1 MLLTLPRQQS
11 VQANPITFYAPI
23 VSIGPHLLLRAA
35 MPVPLYLIDLR
46 PSQLLVA
53 PEDHREQAEPRD
65 RSLSLSSSSLV
76 PYIAHCICAAQGRRA
91 IGHEAAKA
99 ANRPRKVPDQWDLDT
114 KQPNTAPQG

>member
-23 VSIGPHLLLRAA
+23 VSVGPHLLLRAA

-53 PEDHREQAEPRD
+53 PEDHREPA
-65 RSLSLSSSSLV
+65 
-76 PYIAHCICAAQGRRA
+76 IAVYLYPAPAPCLTSRIASVLRRGAAQ
-91 IGHEAAKA
+91 
-99 ANRPRKVPDQWDLDT
+99 
-114 KQPNTAPQG
+114 